1 MKVVRIIVILLMG
14 INCAQGQSYKEGF
27 RSDMC
32 DCLTEESLKRKLT
45 ENAFKACLRETLPK
59 YATQIDAEIIEEDID
74 KKYLK
79 GQLARRDLLVA
90 MQSELIYSC
99 EVYYNH
105 LDYDRTSIKL
115 ITRENAKESEL
126 ERYNQ
131 MVALSPNAMAYFM
144 RAQLQF
150 NLGNIKEAEADIK
163 KSMELNP
170 NNENIPAMR
179 RELLLLAWVYE
190 EQERYSEAVA
200 IYDKIYLGALDAE
213 VAKLR
218 ALADKKNGGTIA
230 NIPKLDEGKIESQ
243 TKQVN
248 QNSRRSKQSNTKTT
262 VNKSNSQKDSKNT
275 KKKDTASLRKL
286 FRIKDN

>member
-1 MKVVRIIVILLMG
+1 M
-14 INCAQGQSYKEGF
+14 
-27 RSDMC
+27 
-32 DCLTEESLKRKLT
+32 
-45 ENAFKACLRETLPK
+45 
-59 YATQIDAEIIEEDID
+59 
-74 KKYLK
+74 
-79 GQLARRDLLVA
+79 
-90 MQSELIYSC
+90 
-99 EVYYNH
+99 YYNH

-131 MVALSPNAMAYFM
+131 MVALTPNAMAYFM

-150 NLGNIKEAEADIK
+150 NLGNIKETEADIK

-190 EQERYSEAVA
+190 EQERYSEAIA

-230 NIPKLDEGKIESQ
+230 NIPKLDEGKVESQ

-286 FRIKDN
+286 FRTKDN